1 MNILT
6 ASKSKSVLV
15 SSVLGLVLAACSPS
29 APAAAPTATPAPAV
43 LEYGGSGV
51 TTVTYSASLKA
62 GVARVRVT
70 AQGSLT
76 VDIDGPNGF
85 SSQVLHAGTE
95 TETMNEVQIPA
106 DGSYQIT
113 IDYAGKGSWKVVID
127 MTGTA
132 SAPPAAAPA
141 TAEISA
147 ATQAAAAPADT
158 QAAVPTNTQEPVL
171 PTDTPASVL
180 EFHGSGISVY
190 RYHAALPAGIAR
202 FHVTSAAPLT
212 VDITGPGSFS
222 YQVKH
227 VGDAEQTLTEV
238 QIPAAGV
245 YDLAID
251 HAGSGNWSLTI
262 ETSETASI
270 VPDATATQQPTAAAP
285 GGPLTFKGSGTS
297 VYVYEAVL
305 RAGNARFQV
314 TTNGVL
320 TVDITGPNGF
330 YFQVKHT
337 GISNQTVTNV
347 NIPADGTYELGID
360 HVGNG
365 NWTVTITQ

>member
-1 MNILT
+1 MNIFT
-6 ASKSKSVLV
+6 ASKSKTVSVLF
-15 SSVLGLVLAACSPS
+15 VLGLVLAACSPS
-29 APAAAPTATPAPAV
+29 APPAAPTATAAPAV
-43 LEYGGSGV
+43 LEYGGSGLA
-51 TTVTYSASLKA
+51 TATYSAFLKA
-62 GVARVRVT
+62 GVARVRTT
-70 AQGSLT
+70 AKGSLT

-95 TETMNEVQIPA
+95 LDTMSEVHIPA
-106 DGSYQIT
+106 DGAYQIT
-113 IDYAGKGSWKVVID
+113 IDYAGTGSWKVVID

-141 TAEISA
+141 TAEIPA
-147 ATQAAAAPADT
+147 ATQAVAVPTDT
-158 QAAVPTNTQEPVL
+158 QAALPANTPSPMQATN
-171 PTDTPASVL
+171 TPASVL

-190 RYHAALPAGIAR
+190 RYHASLPAGIAR

-212 VDITGPGSFS
+212 VDISGPESFY

-227 VGDAEQTLTEV
+227 LGTSEQTMTEV

-245 YDLAID
+245 YALAID
-251 HAGSGNWSLTI
+251 HAGAGNWSLTV

-270 VPDATATQQPTAAAP
+270 VPDATATTQPTTAAP

-314 TTNGVL
+314 NTSGVL
-320 TVDITGPNGF
+320 TVDITGPNDF
-330 YFQVKHT
+330 YFQVKHIGT
-337 GISNQTVTNV
+337 IHQTITNV
-347 NIPADGTYELGID
+347 NIPADGTYELAID

-365 NWTVTITQ
+365 NWTVTIIQ